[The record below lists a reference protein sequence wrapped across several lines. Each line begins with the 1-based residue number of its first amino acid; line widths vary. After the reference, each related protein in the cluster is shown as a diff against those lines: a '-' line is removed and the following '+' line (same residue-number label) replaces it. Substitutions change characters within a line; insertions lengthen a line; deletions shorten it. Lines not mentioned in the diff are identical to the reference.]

1 MLATSLNSVSG
12 NWWKL
17 PNITLDSNC
26 LLCDL
31 RKNLA
36 VVEASEFTSSWP
48 SAIAALI
55 SVLIILQKTCW
66 TSIKRHV
73 RRQYLCDG
81 WHHASKEASSQSDC
95 LQETSW
101 LLTKTHFISNM
112 LTTCIGPLQPSQLSV
127 LHCYPWA
134 RKGWKVDQ
142 QFLYPKTLL
151 AATMIYAKKHESCAS
166 RLQLSGKESLS
177 REFNETIQNL
187 PLVPRKPHIE
197 TCANNITVAS
207 H

>member
-1 MLATSLNSVSG
+1 MQQQINRLIPLWLELDGKNHRQNNKGYVSFRYWLQVWTLKVA
-12 NWWKL
+12 NDKSCQ
-17 PNITLDSNC
+17 NITLDASC

-48 SAIAALI
+48 SAIVAGI

-66 TSIKRHV
+66 TSIKLHV

-112 LTTCIGPLQPSQLSV
+112 LTTSIGPLQPSQLSV
-127 LHCYPWA
+127 HI
-134 RKGWKVDQ
+134 V
-142 QFLYPKTLL
+142 TL
-151 AATMIYAKKHESCAS
+151 EQE
-166 RLQLSGKESLS
+166 RDGK
-177 REFNETIQNL
+177 
-187 PLVPRKPHIE
+187 
-197 TCANNITVAS
+197 
-207 H
+207 